1 MNNIDVIRKNILRIA
16 DPNDDYTIDKFN
28 EEFVQN
34 DELVIDTSAYKINLE
49 FRNESNNEDPAY
61 ATDGASGFDV
71 RANLQEDFILESGN
85 VGIIP
90 TGLFFNIPDNFEIQ
104 VRSRSGLA
112 AKNAVIVLNSPGTI
126 DSDYLGELKIIL
138 INLGKESFKISNGDR
153 IAQCVL
159 APALTNKV
167 VNLNRVKEINK
178 ITERNTGGFGSTGL
192 R

>member
-1 MNNIDVIRKNILRIA
+1 MNNIETIRKNILRIA
-16 DPNDDYTIDKFN
+16 DPNDDYTIEKFN

-167 VNLNRVKEINK
+167 VNLNRVKEITK